1 MITQHQITKQEFLEK
16 ESKIFDRIQD
26 LNTPQLLAVMGV
38 TNAYCW
44 AALERLELLEN
55 NKLLPQ
61 KAGDIIAASQTGVAS
76 IEMTNIYLSAYLKKH
91 WSGACSSEHS
101 CRNVRQLLSTGLW
114 KTRTNQDTGEIEE
127 VWGLGFLDFTPKL
140 SGTTV
145 IPPTLENMDL
155 VGMAQLYRCA
165 YQLWKEKMIRKFPD
179 TDPFDLLPEHKGALM
194 LTLFDSLFYGM
205 IQFNSVGFERSL
217 IEVNVESV
225 VKSVKRAVMWFFS
238 ESYKI
243 CRRGWRRLIKRE
255 FEQQEREYQ
264 QNLTEMGVAF

>member
-1 MITQHQITKQEFLEK
+1 MNNQPEGY
-16 ESKIFDRIQD
+16 
-26 LNTPQLLAVMGV
+26 P
-38 TNAYCW
+38 
-44 AALERLELLEN
+44 ERW
-55 NKLLPQ
+55 
-61 KAGDIIAASQTGVAS
+61 AASQNGEAS

-91 WSGACSSEHS
+91 WPGACHSEHS

-127 VWGLGFLDFTPKL
+127 VWGLGFLDFTPKVT
-140 SGTTV
+140 GTTV

-165 YQLWKEKMIRKFPD
+165 YQLWKERMIRKFPD

-194 LTLFDSLFYGM
+194 LTLFDSLFFGM
-205 IQFNSVGFERSL
+205 IQFNSAGFERSL
-217 IEVNVESV
+217 IEVNIESV
-225 VKSVKRAVMWFFS
+225 AKSVKRVVMWFFD

>member
-1 MITQHQITKQEFLEK
+1 MITQYRITKQEFLEK
-16 ESKIFDRIQD
+16 DLKIFDRIQD

-55 NKLLPQ
+55 NRLLPQ
-61 KAGDIIAASQTGVAS
+61 VAGDIIAASQNGEAS

-91 WSGACSSEHS
+91 WPGACSSEHS

-114 KTRTNQDTGEIEE
+114 KTRTNQETGEIEE

-165 YQLWKEKMIRKFPD
+165 YQLWKEKMMRKFPD
-179 TDPFDLLPEHKGALM
+179 MDPFDLLPEHKGALM

-205 IQFNSVGFERSL
+205 IQFNSAGFERSA
-217 IEVNVESV
+217 IEVTIDAV
-225 VKSVKRAVMWFFS
+225 VKTVNRVVMWFFDQ
-238 ESYKI
+238 SYKI

-255 FEQQEREYQ
+255 LAQQEREYQ